1 MSILVSQNAASAL
14 SLSNYFASPL
24 SGPISLAVQFK
35 MPTNSTSGS
44 YAFNLLEVAR
54 TDNTALTS
62 LNIYFNGGADRG
74 PQLNIVGP
82 EFGGGDVLK
91 GNIHPKLF
99 TGWQTIVSTYAATTK
114 TAYYKDTDTAV
125 IPLSETQS
133 FRTLTNLTDLKLLSS
148 TNSRS
153 AVYVARMAVYPGILT
168 EAQAVEFASTG
179 SVSAVAPIV
188 FLDATSDWGAGTI
201 VNSGSAG
208 ADITPPANWAYSAD
222 NPTIAA
228 TAPDYTQ
235 RKGSTFTATHTLG
248 TITTATLNAVNVFDH
263 VSSQAAGT
271 VSFTGA
277 ITDERTTSGVV
288 DLVLG
293 DGAATQ
299 TQTVQVNVFGV
310 VPSNNPAQ
318 KDGSALAS
326 LTGVQIR
333 ITAGVNLNGTEVYY
347 SPTQTTDAS
356 GNFNTLDVSFSAA
369 AAADPVRMQVL
380 TAAGD
385 SITSTE
391 AVELI

>member
-1 MSILVSQNAASAL
+1 MSILVNQNAASAL

-24 SGPISLAVQFK
+24 SGPVSLAIQFK
-35 MPTNSTSGS
+35 MPTNSTGGS
-44 YAFNLLEVAR
+44 FVFNLLEVAR

-62 LNIYFNGGADRG
+62 LNVYFNGAADRG

-91 GNIHPKLF
+91 GNIHPQLF

-114 TAYYKDTDTAV
+114 TAYYKDTDNAV
-125 IPLSETQS
+125 IPLSETQL

-179 SVSAVAPIV
+179 TVAAAAPIV

-201 VNSGSAG
+201 ANSGSAG
-208 ADITPPANWAYSAD
+208 ADITPPANWSYSAD
-222 NPTIAA
+222 NPTV
-228 TAPDYTQ
+228 TVSGPDYTQ
-235 RKGSTFTATHTLG
+235 RKGSTFNATHTLG
-248 TITTATLNAVNVFDH
+248 TITTATLNGTAITINTTG
-263 VSSQAAGT
+263 AGT
-271 VSFTGA
+271 VNL
-277 ITDERTTSGVV
+277 TDTSGVTTSGVYN
-288 DLVLG
+288 LVLG

-318 KDGSALAS
+318 KDGAALAS
-326 LTGVQIR
+326 LTNVQVRITSGTGLNGVQR
-333 ITAGVNLNGTEVYY
+333 FY
-347 SPTQTTDAS
+347 SPTETTDAS
-356 GNFNTLDVSFSAA
+356 GNFSILDLSSSVAA
-369 AAADPVRMQVL
+369 DADPVLMHVL

-385 SITSTE
+385 SIISSET
-391 AVELI
+391 VGLL